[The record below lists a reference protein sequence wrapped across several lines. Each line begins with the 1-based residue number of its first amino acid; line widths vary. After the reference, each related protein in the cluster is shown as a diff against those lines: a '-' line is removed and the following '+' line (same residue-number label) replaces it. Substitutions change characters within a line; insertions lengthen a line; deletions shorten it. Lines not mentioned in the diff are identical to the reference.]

1 MKKSPGFTL
10 IELLFVILI
19 TCLLSFMAAGMWS
32 SLKLRMEARS
42 VIATLA
48 NSLYLAR
55 NTAISTQMPVTVCGS
70 RNATVCDGQWQSGV
84 LVFSDVNGQESP
96 SASAKILGFYPTVS
110 PTSVIAWR
118 GFGSK
123 THVRFDRMG
132 RTSASNGGFVYCPG
146 NKDVHYARQVIINRG
161 GRVRFSAD
169 RDGDGMHED
178 ASGNTL
184 RCPG

>member
-1 MKKSPGFTL
+1 MKKMSGFTL

-32 SLKLRMEARS
+32 GLQLRMEARS
-42 VIATLA
+42 VIAMLA
-48 NSLYLAR
+48 NSLFLAR

-70 RNATVCDGQWQSGV
+70 RNATACDGQWQSGV
-84 LVFSDVNGQESP
+84 LVFSDVNGNESP
-96 SASAKILGFYPTVS
+96 SVTAKILGFYPAAS

-132 RTSASNGGFVYCPG
+132 RTSASNGGFIYCPG
-146 NKDVHYARQVIINRG
+146 NKDAHYARQVIINRG
-161 GRVRFSAD
+161 GRVRFSTD

-178 ASGNTL
+178 SSGNTL
-184 RCPG
+184 RCP